1 MSQAIPNS
9 RASKKGSKKGKASQT
24 KRKKKHLHKPSKFSI
39 FLLGL
44 LLAFSLFCSFLIAL
58 KSNSQ
63 SAHELTQNELTS
75 LIASTAAKYGIADHL
90 NELEAIVAVESNGQ
104 SEDVFQS
111 SESLGLPPNSLGVYD
126 SIEQGVKYYKELL
139 EKAERLGVD
148 QDSVFQAYNY
158 GGGFL
163 DFIAANGGQY
173 TPALAQEFSQIYSS
187 GRVVSYPNPIAIRE
201 NGGWRY
207 DYGNMFYVQL
217 IHQHLKE

>member
-1 MSQAIPNS
+1 MVPANPNS
-9 RASKKGSKKGKASQT
+9 SKKRTK
-24 KRKKKHLHKPSKFSI
+24 KRKATKSKRKMKRLHKPSKFSI

-44 LLAFSLFCSFLIAL
+44 LLAFSIFCSFLISL
-58 KSNSQ
+58 KSSSQ
-63 SAHELTQNELTS
+63 SSHTLTQNELTS
-75 LIASTAAKYGIADHL
+75 LIASTAMKYGIADHL

-139 EKAERLGVD
+139 DKAERLGID

-158 GGGFL
+158 GSGFL
-163 DFIAANGGQY
+163 DFIAVNGGKY
-173 TPALAQEFSQIYSS
+173 TPELAQEFSRIYSS
-187 GRVVSYPNPIAIRE
+187 GRIVSYPNPIAIQE

-217 IHQHLKE
+217 IHQNLPTE